1 MVWPVDL
8 MAFVEVS
15 CSSDQSGDLMQMDP
29 KIPNSAW
36 FIIIPGS
43 EQHSSTTRQDRPVSG
58 PRSHPPR
65 GASGGLRRR
74 ASDTGRSDDGTDA
87 GSPRGWPCGP
97 SGGDFAASFR
107 DRSRLRARGASPPN
121 GLYQSRIG
129 TQRSAHLL
137 RGRLPE
143 YSGRPGHRSPT
154 PGGENQGIRCSRA
167 AV

>member
-74 ASDTGRSDDGTDA
+74 ASDT
-87 GSPRGWPCGP
+87 
-97 SGGDFAASFR
+97 SGIEAHPENNEIR
-107 DRSRLRARGASPPN
+107 TVTIMICLIRLKFM
-121 GLYQSRIG
+121 
-129 TQRSAHLL
+129 
-137 RGRLPE
+137 
-143 YSGRPGHRSPT
+143 
-154 PGGENQGIRCSRA
+154 
-167 AV
+167 